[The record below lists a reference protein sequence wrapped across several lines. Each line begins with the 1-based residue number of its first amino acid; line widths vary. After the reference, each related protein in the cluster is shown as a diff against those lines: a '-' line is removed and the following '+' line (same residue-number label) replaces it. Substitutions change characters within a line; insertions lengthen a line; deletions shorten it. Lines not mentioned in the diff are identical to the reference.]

1 MRAST
6 ETLTGVHKAMASAM
20 AASWSEIPHFAEI
33 VQVDASALKER
44 LQTERETVSNDKNAP
59 RISINDLLVHAAI
72 EALGKEPA
80 LNGVFVDGKIE
91 RPANISVSVAIATE
105 HGLMTPVLRDAASL
119 SLKEVSSYIVALREA
134 ADKRRLGSEAF
145 EGAVMTI
152 SNLGAYGVDT
162 GFPTINRRQSALLFV
177 GSLAD
182 RPVVIDGEV
191 VARPT
196 MYLTLACDHRVVD
209 GLMAARYLGALRAI
223 IEGTA
228 TEGAGA

>member
-1 MRAST
+1 MSASV

-44 LQTERETVSNDKNAP
+44 LRVEREALAGDENAP
-59 RISINDLLVHAAI
+59 RISINDLVVHAAV

-91 RPANISVSVAIATE
+91 RPGDVSVAVAIATE
-105 HGLMTPVLRDAASL
+105 HGLMTPVLRDAGAL
-119 SLKEVSSYIVALREA
+119 SLKELSSSIVALREA
-134 ADKRRLGSEAF
+134 ADRRRLGAEAF
-145 EGAVMTI
+145 DGAVMTI

-182 RPVVIDGEV
+182 RPVVVDGEV
-191 VARPT
+191 VAQPT

-209 GLMAARYLGALRAI
+209 GLAAARYLGALRAI
-223 IEGTA
+223 IEEETG
-228 TEGAGA
+228 E

>member
-1 MRAST
+1 MTVST
-6 ETLTGVHKAMASAM
+6 ETLTGVHKAMASTM

-33 VQVDASALKER
+33 VQVDATVLKER
-44 LQTERETVSNDKNAP
+44 LRTEREALAGDANAP
-59 RISINDLLVHAAI
+59 RISINDLVVHAAI
-72 EALGKEPA
+72 EALGKQPA

-91 RPANISVSVAIATE
+91 RPDNVSVAVAIATD
-105 HGLMTPVLRDAASL
+105 HGLMTPVLKDAASL
-119 SLKEVSSYIVALREA
+119 TLKEISSSIVALREA
-134 ADKRRLGSEAF
+134 ADRRRLGAEAF

-209 GLMAARYLGALRAI
+209 GLTAAHYLTALRGI
-223 IEGTA
+223 IEGET
-228 TEGAGA
+228 GA